1 MGIFAIRVRR
11 DPADDPGARGSLP
24 AEVRK
29 GLPPRFEAVAEALA
43 SGSDSVPACH
53 ELGRELAR
61 DGASLE
67 ETLEGLRDTWR
78 AVHGGDPSYD
88 AIAALLVAWSEST
101 LSYLHQISCEDPM
114 TGLGSLAHV
123 RSRLAELYRGRSAG
137 TMGESHALV
146 VCELPG
152 AGTAITGDGGQRLTR
167 GLLLSR
173 LGEATRTV
181 FAGGEIVG
189 RVGTHRVAVVA
200 RRDDRLGTRVRLLR
214 SLLDGIDLGGTT
226 RVWIE
231 GLPANDTTAGL
242 LLDEL
247 ARS

>member
-1 MGIFAIRVRR
+1 MRVRR
-11 DPADDPGARGSLP
+11 TPADDPEAGGSLP

-53 ELGRELAR
+53 VVGRELAR

-67 ETLEGLRDTWR
+67 ETLEGLRTTWH

-88 AIAALLVAWSEST
+88 AISALLVAWSDST

-123 RSRLAELYRGRSAG
+123 RSRLAELFRAHAPGSL
-137 TMGESHALV
+137 TESHALV
-146 VCELPG
+146 VCEMPG
-152 AGTAITGDGGQRLTR
+152 AGVGTTDDGGERLTR
-167 GLLLSR
+167 GLLMAR
-173 LGEATRTV
+173 LGEAVRTV
-181 FAGGEIVG
+181 FAGGETVG
-189 RVGTHRVAVVA
+189 RLGTHRVVVLA
-200 RRDDRLGTRVRLLR
+200 RRDDRLGTRVRVLRTLL
-214 SLLDGIDLGGTT
+214 SGIDLGGPT

-231 GLPANDTTAGL
+231 GLPATDTTAAL

-247 ARS
+247 ARL